1 MIKRRNGLL
10 LCLLLLFLL
19 VQGML
24 LVHGVE
30 HGFEDE
36 HEEPVCHLCIAGH
49 GLNSLISGPVF
60 SFVLV
65 LLTLVLGVSLAL
77 SAPVLP
83 PVRPR
88 QRGPPL
94 FS

>member
-1 MIKRRNGLL
+1 MIKRRSGLL

-24 LVHGVE
+24 LVHSVE

-65 LLTLVLGVSLAL
+65 LVGQVLGFSLAIR
-77 SAPVLP
+77 APALL